1 MEKFKDETKN
11 KELNP
16 VDWFNLFGDF
26 KEVFKLDKNH
36 LYKTDTEVCAIK
48 DQNKIVFTL
57 KDLGIIQVVGDDYF
71 DIATGSKCT
80 KFMLFC
86 KVRFKGDYHSAMSF
100 VRFFLMKQ
108 DIPYIRVGTDY
119 YKTIVKENRYGG
131 KAVLLKHWKKDE
143 IKQDHSA
150 TFVNHIYKYD
160 DFDIIPDNI
169 NFLPSKNSCYN
180 LYCKFPHDPFL
191 EMVGDDDIR
200 YSLNLMNHIFGE
212 QLQLGLKYMKLLYE
226 FPKQI
231 LPILSLVSTE
241 RGTGKTTFLNWIDM
255 IFGENTVLI
264 SPDDVARG
272 FNSIYATK
280 NIIMIDET
288 VIEKNTTVER
298 LKSIATAKSISVSQ
312 KFVSEYSIP
321 FFGKVILCTN
331 KENDFM
337 RIDEEE
343 VRFWIR
349 KINPIMNLNTNI
361 EKHLFE
367 EIPKFLKYLL
377 QLPEIDFTQSR
388 MVFTKQEIATDSL
401 DKVKKESKSGLCK
414 DLEMIIDDHFNNNDI
429 QLFEATAKDVKEKWF
444 NHNNQYSISY
454 IRKVLKDEMKLK
466 SSILKKYYP
475 FGIMVLNGNK
485 AGTPFIFERKSQ
497 FIENEEV
504 DEFDF

>member
-16 VDWFNLFGDF
+16 VDWFNFWGDF
-26 KEVFKLDKNH
+26 KEVFKGDKNH
-36 LYKTDTEVCAIK
+36 FYKSDTEVSSFNK
-48 DQNKIVFTL
+48 QNEVVFTL
-57 KDLGIIQVVGDDYF
+57 KENGLIQIVGDDYF

-86 KVRFKGDYHSAMSF
+86 KVKFKGDYQSCMSYI
-100 VRFFLMKQ
+100 RFFLMKQ
-108 DIPYIRVGTDY
+108 QIPYIRVGTDY
-119 YKTIVKENRYGG
+119 YKTIIKENRYGG
-131 KAVLLKHWKKDE
+131 KEVLLKHWKKDE

-150 TFVNHIYKYD
+150 QFVNHIYKYD
-160 DFDIIPDNI
+160 DFDIVPDNL
-169 NFLPSKNSCYN
+169 NFLPSKNNCYN
-180 LYCKFPHDPFL
+180 LYCKFQHDPHM

-200 YSLNLMNHIFGE
+200 YSLNLMQHIFGE
-212 QLQLGLKYMKLLYE
+212 QLELGLKYMKLLYE

-231 LPILSLVSTE
+231 LPILALVSTE

-337 RIDEEE
+337 KIEEEE

-349 KINPIMNLNTNI
+349 KVNPIMSLNTNI
-361 EKHLFE
+361 EKHLFD

-377 QLPEIDFTQSR
+377 QLDEIDFSKSR

-401 DKVKKESKSGLCK
+401 ERVKTESKSGLYK
-414 DLEMIIDDHFNNNDI
+414 DLEIIISDHFDNNNI
-429 QLFEATAKDVKEKWF
+429 ENFEATAKDVKEKWF
-444 NHNNQYSISY
+444 SHNNQYSISY
-454 IRKVLKDEMKLK
+454 IRKVLKEEMKLK
-466 SSILKKYYP
+466 SEKLKKYYP
-475 FGIMVLNGNK
+475 FGIRIANGDK
-485 AGTPFIFERKSQ
+485 AGTPFVFERKS
-497 FIENEEV
+497 
-504 DEFDF
+504 EFMETEPELEF

>member
-1 MEKFKDETKN
+1 MEKFKDQSKS
-11 KELNP
+11 KEMNP

-36 LYKTDTEVCAIK
+36 FYKNDKEVATVK
-48 DQNKIVFTL
+48 KQNETVFL
-57 KDLGIIQVVGDDYF
+57 LQDFGIIKVTNDEYF

-86 KVRFKGDYHSAMSF
+86 KARFKGDYHSAMSYI
-100 VRFFLMKQ
+100 RFYLMKQ
-108 DIPYIRVGTDY
+108 EIPYIRVGTDY
-119 YKTIVKENRYGG
+119 YKTILKQNRYGG
-131 KAVLLKHWKKDE
+131 KSVLLKHWRKDE
-143 IKQDHSA
+143 IKQDHDAS
-150 TFVNHIYKYD
+150 FLDHIYKFD

-169 NFLPSKNSCYN
+169 NFMPSKDSCYN
-180 LYCKFPHDPFL
+180 LYCKFPHT
-191 EMVGDDDIR
+191 EATEKVHVNDIEF
-200 YSLNLMNHIFGE
+200 SINLMTHIFGE
-212 QLQLGLKYMKLLYE
+212 QLTLGLNYMKILYE
-226 FPKQI
+226 HPKQI
-231 LPILSLVSTE
+231 LPILALVSTE

-337 RIDEEE
+337 KIDEEE

-349 KINPIMNLNTNI
+349 KINVIKYLNTNI
-361 EKHLFE
+361 EKELFN
-367 EIPKFLKYLL
+367 EIPKFLKYLR
-377 QLPEIDFTQSR
+377 QLPAIDFSKSR
-388 MVFTKQEIATDSL
+388 MVFTQEEIATESL
-401 DKVKKESKSGLCK
+401 TKVKKESKSGLYK
-414 DLEMIIDDHFNNNDI
+414 DLEIIINDYFDNNNLEI
-429 QLFEATAKDVKEKWF
+429 FEATPKDIKDKWF
-444 NHNNQYSISY
+444 LHNNQFSISY
-454 IRKVLKDEMKLK
+454 IRKVVKDEMKIETAK
-466 SSILKKYYP
+466 MKRYFP
-475 FGIMVLNGNK
+475 FGAQIYGTEK
-485 AGTPFIFERKSQ
+485 TGTPFIFTRKNQ
-497 FIENEEV
+497 LTDIQEDEEIP
-504 DEFDF
+504 F

>member
-26 KEVFKLDKNH
+26 KEVFKNDKNH
-36 LYKTDTEVCAIK
+36 FYKNENEVSSLSK
-48 DQNKIVFTL
+48 QNEVVFTL
-57 KDLGIIQVVGDDYF
+57 KNYGIIQVVGDDHF

-100 VRFFLMKQ
+100 VRFYLMKQ
-108 DIPYIRVGTDY
+108 EIPYIRVGTDY
-119 YKTIVKENRYGG
+119 YKTILKENRYGG

-150 TFVNHIYKYD
+150 DFIKHIYKYD

-180 LYCKFPHDPFL
+180 LYCKFSHDICY
-191 EMVGDDDIR
+191 EAVGDDDIR
-200 YSLNLMNHIFGE
+200 YSLNLMKHIFGE
-212 QLQLGLKYMKLLYE
+212 QINLGMKYMKLLYE

-231 LPILSLVSTE
+231 LPILALVSTE

-349 KINPIMNLNTNI
+349 KINPIMELNTNI
-361 EKHLFE
+361 ENNLFE
-367 EIPKFLKYLL
+367 EIPKFLKYLT
-377 QLPEIDFTQSR
+377 QLPKIDFTQSR
-388 MVFTKQEIATDSL
+388 MVFTKQEIATESL
-401 DKVKKESKSGLCK
+401 EKVKTESKSGLYK
-414 DLEMIIDDHFNNNDI
+414 DLEIFIDDHFDNNNIDT
-429 QLFEATAKDVKEKWF
+429 FEATAKDVKEKWF

-466 SSILKKYYP
+466 PESLKKYWP
-475 FGIMVLNGNK
+475 FGIRVPNCDK
-485 AGTPFIFERKSQ
+485 SGTPFVFYRNSQ
-497 FIENEEV
+497 FIESEEV
-504 DEFDF
+504 DELEF

>member
-16 VDWFNLFGDF
+16 VDWFNFWGDF
-26 KEVFKLDKNH
+26 KEVFKNDKNH
-36 LYKTDTEVCAIK
+36 FYKSDTEVSTFSK
-48 DQNKIVFTL
+48 QNEVVFTL
-57 KDLGIIQVVGDDYF
+57 KENGFVQVVGDDFF

-108 DIPYIRVGTDY
+108 EIPYIRVGTDY
-119 YKTIVKENRYGG
+119 YKTIIKQNRYGG
-131 KAVLLKHWKKDE
+131 KSLLLKHWKKDE
-143 IKQDHSA
+143 IKQDHTA
-150 TFVNHIYKYD
+150 QFLNHIYKYD
-160 DFDIIPDNI
+160 DFDIIPDNL
-169 NFLPSKNSCYN
+169 NFLPSKNNCYN
-180 LYCKFPHDPFL
+180 LYCKFTHDPVM

-200 YSLNLMNHIFGE
+200 YSLNLMQHIFGE
-212 QLQLGLKYMKLLYE
+212 QLELGLKYMKLLYE

-231 LPILSLVSTE
+231 LPILALVSTE
-241 RGTGKTTFLNWIDM
+241 RGTGKTTFLNWINM

-337 RIDEEE
+337 KIEEEE

-349 KINPIMNLNTNI
+349 KVNPIMSLNTNI
-361 EKHLFE
+361 EKYLFD

-377 QLPEIDFTQSR
+377 QLPEIDFTKSR
-388 MVFTKQEIATDSL
+388 MVFTRQEIATDSL
-401 DKVKKESKSGLCK
+401 ERVKTESKSGLYK
-414 DLEMIIDDHFNNNDI
+414 DLEIMISDHFDNNNI
-429 QLFEATAKDVKEKWF
+429 ENFEATAKDVKEKWF
-444 NHNNQYSISY
+444 HHNNQYSISY
-454 IRKVLKDEMKLK
+454 IRKVLKEEMKLK
-466 SSILKKYYP
+466 SEKLKKYYP
-475 FGIMVLNGNK
+475 FGIRIANGDK
-485 AGTPFIFERKSQ
+485 AGTPFVFERKS
-497 FIENEEV
+497 
-504 DEFDF
+504 EFFDPEPELEF

>member
-1 MEKFKDETKN
+1 MEKFKDQSKS
-11 KELNP
+11 KEMNP

-36 LYKTDTEVCAIK
+36 FYKNDKEVATVK
-48 DQNKIVFTL
+48 KQNESIFTL
-57 KDLGIIQVVGDDYF
+57 LENGIIKVNNDDYF
-71 DIATGSKCT
+71 DIATNSKCT

-100 VRFFLMKQ
+100 IRFYLMKQ

-119 YKTIVKENRYGG
+119 YKTILKENRYGG
-131 KAVLLKHWKKDE
+131 KSVLLKHWKKEE
-143 IKQDHSA
+143 IKQDHDA
-150 TFVNHIYKYD
+150 AFLDHIYKFD

-169 NFLPSKNSCYN
+169 NFLPSKDSCYN
-180 LYCKFPHDPFL
+180 LYCKFPHTEFNGP
-191 EMVGDDDIR
+191 VNGNDIN
-200 YSLNLMNHIFGE
+200 YSLGLMEHIFGE
-212 QLQLGLKYMKLLYE
+212 QLTLGLKYMKLLYE
-226 FPKQI
+226 YPKQI
-231 LPILSLVSTE
+231 LPILALVSTE

-255 IFGENTVLI
+255 IYGENTVLI

-337 RIDEEE
+337 KIDEEE

-349 KINPIMNLNTNI
+349 KIKPIQSLNTNI
-361 EKHLFE
+361 EIELFN
-367 EIPKFLKYLL
+367 EIPKFLKYLR
-377 QLPEIDFTQSR
+377 QLPEIDFTKSR
-388 MVFTKQEIATDSL
+388 MVFTQEEIATESL
-401 DKVKKESKSGLCK
+401 EKVKTESKSGLYK
-414 DLEMIIDDHFNNNDI
+414 DLEIIINDYFDNCSMEI
-429 QLFEATAKDVKEKWF
+429 FEATAKDIKEKWF
-444 NHNNQYSISY
+444 NHNNQFSISY
-454 IRKVLKDEMKLK
+454 IRKVIKDEMKIPVGK
-466 SSILKKYYP
+466 LKKYYP
-475 FGIMVLNGNK
+475 FGIREVSGDK
-485 AGTPFIFERKSQ
+485 TGTPFIFSRKTQ
-497 FIENEEV
+497 YIDNEE
-504 DEFDF
+504 ENDFPF